1 MLQNKFEMPLDLE
14 IKSSKLFYSY
24 LVIIFLLSLVSV
36 FLTSLAISMKFFLAF
51 LLIVSVIFIVKKQK
65 INKIA
70 FIKLSS
76 NDEWEIEINKQ
87 CFNVELYGECIVT
100 HFLVWLNFTSCSSF
114 GRKKVFHVLLLPD
127 SADKD
132 LLRQLRVRL
141 RFLKDRTEDESK
153 ENIFHHKGHRGTQRE

>member
-1 MLQNKFEMPLDLE
+1 MLQNKFEMPLDLV
-14 IKSSKLFYSY
+14 IKPSKIFYSY
-24 LVIIFLLSLVSV
+24 LVIVFLLSLVSI
-36 FLTSLAISMKFFLAF
+36 FLASLTISMKFFLVF
-51 LLIVSVIFIVKKQK
+51 LLIALVTFAFKKQK
-65 INKIA
+65 LNKIVSV
-70 FIKLSS
+70 KLSN

-87 CFNVELYGECIVT
+87 YFNAELHGECIVT
-100 HFLVWLNFTSCSSF
+100 HFLIWLNFTSCNSF

-141 RFLKDRTEDESK
+141 RFLKDRTEEESE